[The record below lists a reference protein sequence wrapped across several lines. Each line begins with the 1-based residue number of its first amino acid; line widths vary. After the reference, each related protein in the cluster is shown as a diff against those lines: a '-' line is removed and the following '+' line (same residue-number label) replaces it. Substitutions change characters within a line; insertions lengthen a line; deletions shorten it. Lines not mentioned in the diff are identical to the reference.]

1 MPHTA
6 DKELAAK
13 PMEIRPKHSHLKFP
27 SQRLMTD
34 QIKMPTCNIIRRP
47 TKRLSIKV
55 VFIVLSLILL
65 PAHVSF
71 AENQPVKIG
80 VLAKR
85 GIVRCLEKWSP
96 TAEYLTAK
104 IPGSTFAIVPIDSDG
119 AFSFVEHGTVDFVLA
134 NPSVYVEL
142 ESMYGVNR
150 IATLKNL
157 SLDDAHTKY
166 CGVVF
171 YRANRSD
178 IQHLS
183 DLKGKSFMAVKETSF
198 GGWIM
203 AWREFKE
210 NNIDPHRDFKELRFG
225 GTHDTVV
232 YAVRDGKV
240 DAGTVRTDTLE
251 NMEIEGKISLAD
263 FRVIHE
269 HEADIVHLPFLHSTR
284 SYPEW
289 PFAKVKHTP
298 DELAEKVATAL
309 LEMPKGSSAAK
320 AARCAGWTI
329 PLNYQSVHE
338 CLKELKVGPYRD
350 LGKITFADV
359 FKKYREWIL
368 TIVILF
374 VILAGAVIYI
384 LRLNRGVKGSH
395 VKLQKE
401 VEERKQVEEAL
412 RESEERFRDISYS
425 IADWLWEVDKD
436 GKYTFTSGRVKEIL
450 GYDREELIGKTPF
463 ELMPEDEAK
472 RTRESL
478 KIIASEKKAIVDF
491 ENWHLTKQGKQ
502 VCLLTNG
509 VPILNKKGEL
519 CGYRGVD
526 KDITEKKHAQEAL
539 KESEE
544 RYRTLVESST
554 DAILMLD
561 NERNIDSCNKAFLN
575 LFGYREGE
583 VEGKPVRLIHVSDD
597 SFDSF
602 GQTAYPAINEYG
614 YFRAEWEFMH
624 KDGTVFP
631 VETVT
636 SPVKSHDGT
645 IKGYIAIMRDI
656 AVQKRTKEELGKA
669 KESAEAASLAK
680 SEFLANMSHEIR
692 TPMNGIIGMTDLAL
706 STDLSRE
713 QREYLEMVKV
723 SGDSLLT
730 IINDILDFSK
740 IESGKLELEEI
751 DFDLRT
757 TLENATDMLAVRA
770 HDKGLEL
777 TCHIKPDVRTA
788 LAGDPSRL
796 RQIIVNLAGNA
807 IKFTEE
813 GEIVIHAEAEKEE
826 DCSVLLHFMVSDTG
840 IGISPDKV
848 ERIFEAFSQVDGS
861 TTRKYGGTGLGL
873 SISKQLVEMMG
884 GHIWVESPS
893 DFRFSIDDF
902 RLEDSSRTP
911 CNGQSSIVNSQ
922 SKGPGST
929 FHFTARFGLGRV
941 EAREAVRLRHLD
953 LSGLP
958 ILIVDDNATNRLIL
972 REMTSSWGL
981 VPAESAD
988 GKEALFKIKT
998 AFDSGKPYRFLLLDL
1013 QMPVMD
1019 GFEVAKRIMES
1030 PYGTDVEIIL
1040 LTSAGQKGDVAHCRE
1055 LGISGYLLKPVKQS
1069 ELLDAIMMTPMHPT
1083 DEKTHVI
1090 TRYTIDEARRRF
1102 NILMAEDNLVNQK
1115 LAMKMLEKRGHR
1127 VVVASNGREAV
1138 EALVK
1143 ESFDLILMD
1152 IQMPVMDGFEATAR
1166 IRANEI
1172 ELATRNSQPATHH
1185 IPIVAMTAHAMKG
1198 DREKCLAAGMDDY
1211 VSKPIKAE
1219 KLFAVIEKIA
1229 GKSRN
1234 KRGR

>member
-1 MPHTA
+1 MS
-6 DKELAAK
+6 
-13 PMEIRPKHSHLKFP
+13 IR
-27 SQRLMTD
+27 D
-34 QIKMPTCNIIRRP
+34 IIR
-47 TKRLSIKV
+47 KSIKWLAITV
-55 VFIVLSLILL
+55 VLIVLSLILL
-65 PAHVSF
+65 PTHVSCI
-71 AENQPVKIG
+71 EDPTVKIG

-85 GIVRCLEKWSP
+85 GIVRCMEKWSP
-96 TAEYLTAK
+96 TAECLTSK
-104 IPGSTFAIVPIDSDG
+104 IPGRTFVIVPIDSDG
-119 AFSFVEHGTVDFVLA
+119 ALSFVEHGTVDFVLA
-134 NPSVYVEL
+134 NPSIYVEM
-142 ESMYGVNR
+142 ESKYGVNR

-157 SLDDAHTKY
+157 GIDSASTEY
-166 CGVVF
+166 SGVIF
-171 YRANRSD
+171 CRANRGD
-178 IQHLS
+178 IRNLT
-183 DLKGKSFMAVKETSF
+183 DLKGKTFMGVKESSF

-203 AWREFKE
+203 AWREFNE

-225 GTHDTVV
+225 GTHDAVV

-251 NMEIEGKISLAD
+251 TMEIEGKISLAD

-269 HEADIVHLPFLHSTR
+269 HEGDIVHLPFLHSTR

-309 LEMPKGSSAAK
+309 LEMPKDSPAAK

-350 LGKITFADV
+350 LGKITLSDV
-359 FKKYREWIL
+359 FKKYREWMLAIA
-368 TIVILF
+368 ILF
-374 VILAGAVIYI
+374 AILAGAVLYI
-384 LRLNRGVKGSH
+384 LRLNRG
-395 VKLQKE
+395 
-401 VEERKQVEEAL
+401 
-412 RESEERFRDISYS
+412 I
-425 IADWLWEVDKD
+425 
-436 GKYTFTSGRVKEIL
+436 
-450 GYDREELIGKTPF
+450 
-463 ELMPEDEAK
+463 
-472 RTRESL
+472 
-478 KIIASEKKAIVDF
+478 
-491 ENWHLTKQGKQ
+491 
-502 VCLLTNG
+502 
-509 VPILNKKGEL
+509 
-519 CGYRGVD
+519 
-526 KDITEKKHAQEAL
+526 

-561 NERNIDSCNKAFLN
+561 NERNMVSCNKAFLN

-583 VEGKPVRLIHVSDD
+583 VEGKSVRLIHVSDD

-602 GQTAYPAINEYG
+602 GQAAYPAINEYG

-645 IKGYIAIMRDI
+645 IKGYIAIIRDI
-656 AVQKRTKEELGKA
+656 AVQKRTKEELEKA
-669 KESAEAASLAK
+669 KEFAEAASLAK

-706 STDLSRE
+706 GTDLSRE

-757 TLENATDMLAVRA
+757 TLENAADMLAVRA

-796 RQIIVNLAGNA
+796 RQVIVNLAGNA

-813 GEIVIHAEAEKEE
+813 GEIVIRVETEKEE
-826 DCSVLLHFMVSDTG
+826 DSSVLLHFLVSDTG
-840 IGISPDKV
+840 IGISSDKV
-848 ERIFEAFSQVDGS
+848 ERIFEAFSKVDGS

-884 GHIWVESPS
+884 GRMWVESPS
-893 DFRFSIDDF
+893 DFR
-902 RLEDSSRTP
+902 LEDSSEIKKKE
-911 CNGQSSIVNSQ
+911 NLQSSIVNSQ

-941 EAREAVRLRHLD
+941 EAREAVRLRALD

-998 AFDSGKPYRFLLLDL
+998 AFDSGKPYRLLLLDL

-1019 GFEVAKRIMES
+1019 GFEAAKKIKEGG
-1030 PYGTDVEIIL
+1030 YGTDMQIIL
-1040 LTSAGQKGDVAHCRE
+1040 LTSAGQKGDGAHCKE

-1069 ELLDAIMMTPMHPT
+1069 ELLDAIMMTLGHPT
-1083 DEKTHVI
+1083 EEKTSVI
-1090 TRYTIDEARRRF
+1090 TRHTIHEDRRRV
-1102 NILMAEDNLVNQK
+1102 NILVAEDNLVNQK
-1115 LAMKMLEKRGHR
+1115 LAVKMLEKRGHR

-1138 EALVK
+1138 EALGK
-1143 ESFDLILMD
+1143 EHFDLVLMD
-1152 IQMPVMDGFEATAR
+1152 IQMPEMDGFEATAR

-1172 ELATRNSQPATHH
+1172 EVATRNSQPATHH
-1185 IPIVAMTAHAMKG
+1185 IPIIAMTAHAMKG

-1219 KLFAVIEKIA
+1219 KFFSVIEKMVDT
-1229 GKSRN
+1229 SRD
-1234 KRGR
+1234 KRGEEEKNVYFKK

>member
-1 MPHTA
+1 M
-6 DKELAAK
+6 
-13 PMEIRPKHSHLKFP
+13 
-27 SQRLMTD
+27 
-34 QIKMPTCNIIRRP
+34 
-47 TKRLSIKV
+47 
-55 VFIVLSLILL
+55 
-65 PAHVSF
+65 
-71 AENQPVKIG
+71 KIC

-85 GIVRCLEKWSP
+85 GVVRCLEKWSP

-104 IPGSTFAIVPIDSDG
+104 IPGRTFVIVPIDSDG
-119 AFSFVEHGTVDFVLA
+119 AFSFVEQGVADFVLA

-142 ESMYGVNR
+142 ESLYGVNR

-157 SLDDAHTKY
+157 HLDSVHTKY
-166 CGVVF
+166 CGVIF
-171 YRANRSD
+171 CKSNRSD
-178 IQHLS
+178 IQNLS
-183 DLKGKSFMAVKETSF
+183 DLKDKSFMAVKETSF
-198 GGWIM
+198 GGWRM

-210 NNIDPHRDFKELRFG
+210 KDIDPYRDFKELRFG
-225 GTHDTVV
+225 GTHDAVV
-232 YAVRDGKV
+232 YAVRDGKA

-251 NMEIEGKISLAD
+251 TMEMEGKINLAE

-269 HEADIVHLPFLHSTR
+269 HEGGIVHLPFLHSTR

-309 LEMPKGSSAAK
+309 LEMPRDCAAAK

-329 PLNYQSVHE
+329 PHNYQSVHE
-338 CLKELKVGPYRD
+338 CLKELKVGPYKN
-350 LGKITFADV
+350 LGKITFSDV
-359 FKKYREWIL
+359 FKKYREWMLAIA
-368 TIVILF
+368 ILF
-374 VILAGAVIYI
+374 AILAGAVLYI
-384 LRLNRGVKGSH
+384 LRLNRGIKGS
-395 VKLQKE
+395 
-401 VEERKQVEEAL
+401 
-412 RESEERFRDISYS
+412 
-425 IADWLWEVDKD
+425 
-436 GKYTFTSGRVKEIL
+436 
-450 GYDREELIGKTPF
+450 
-463 ELMPEDEAK
+463 
-472 RTRESL
+472 
-478 KIIASEKKAIVDF
+478 EK
-491 ENWHLTKQGKQ
+491 
-502 VCLLTNG
+502 
-509 VPILNKKGEL
+509 
-519 CGYRGVD
+519 
-526 KDITEKKHAQEAL
+526 
-539 KESEE
+539 
-544 RYRTLVESST
+544 RYRTLIESST

-561 NERNIDSCNKAFLN
+561 NERNIVSCNKAFLKF
-575 LFGYREGE
+575 FGYREGE
-583 VEGKPVRLIHVSDD
+583 VEGKSVRLIHVSDD

-602 GQTAYPAINEYG
+602 GQTAYSAINEYG

-636 SPVKSHDGT
+636 SPVKSHNGT
-645 IKGYIAIMRDI
+645 IKGYIAIIRDI

-911 CNGQSSIVNSQ
+911 CNGQSSIANSQ

-1219 KLFAVIEKIA
+1219 KLFAVIEKWVDKSRDKRWKWKKMPTSRNNEPSAKDVFDLSSALETVDGDKGIFVEIAELFLDGLTESIA
-1229 GKSRN
+1229 GIRDGIALNDSKAVEQAAHSLKGSVGNFGARRAYETAYRLEVLGRN
-1234 KRGR
+1234 GKLAESEDAISELQREFRDLEAAMKGVLSEMKDEGSDR